1 MNQEKKQEQKPT
13 IRWEQ
18 IFSLAPVIGLILV
31 IIFYVVV
38 MTRAGIAIDAI
49 RIRSIVGNIIMT
61 AIVAIGAVYAF
72 AGGALDMSM
81 SGSVCCTAIIGALV
95 CRATNSVVAMF
106 VACMA
111 AAILFGVIKGV
122 LASYMHVPVFIVTI
136 VLGTML
142 SSLGAVLMGN
152 ETTISLSSYFQTT
165 PAGVV
170 YTGIGMVLIFY
181 VVAMV
186 LFNYT
191 KVGKSIKLLGGNPKS
206 ATQSGISANQ
216 SMIIAFIVGG
226 VAVGL
231 AAIFAILQTKTIT
244 QATGGSLGNDMM
256 VAVVLGGMPL
266 SGGSKSRIS
275 AALIGSATITILNT
289 ALTVMGL
296 TVGYIQI
303 VRGILFLGVVFVTS
317 MAYRGKLL
325 PR

>member
-1 MNQEKKQEQKPT
+1 MSQENKQKRKKA
-13 IRWEQ
+13 IRREQ
-18 IFSLAPVIGLILV
+18 IFSMAPAIGLVLV
-31 IIFYVVV
+31 VIFYVAV
-38 MTRAGIAIDAI
+38 MTQAGITIDAI
-49 RIRSIVGNIIMT
+49 RIRSIVGNIILT
-61 AIVAIGAVYAF
+61 AIVSIGAVYAF

-81 SGSVCCTAIIGALV
+81 SGSVCCTAIIGALI
-95 CRATNSVVAMF
+95 CRATNSVPVMF
-106 VACMA
+106 VSCLTIAV
-111 AAILFGVIKGV
+111 LLGVLKGV
-122 LASYMHVPVFIVTI
+122 LACYMHVPVFIVTI
-136 VLGTML
+136 VFGTML
-142 SSLGAVLMGN
+142 SAFGAVLMGN
-152 ETTISLSSYFQTT
+152 ETTISLSAYFDTT
-165 PAGVV
+165 PAQVV
-170 YTGIGMVLIFY
+170 YVGMGIVLVFY
-181 VVAMV
+181 VIALI

-206 ATQSGISANQ
+206 AAQSGISVN
-216 SMIIAFIVGG
+216 SNMIVAFIVGG

-275 AALIGSATITILNT
+275 AALIGAATITVLNT

-296 TVGYIQI
+296 TIGYIQI

>member
-1 MNQEKKQEQKPT
+1 MKQEINQKKKT
-13 IRWEQ
+13 AISREQ
-18 IFSLAPVIGLILV
+18 IFSMAPVIGLGLV
-31 IIFYVVV
+31 IIFYVLV
-38 MTRAGIAIDAI
+38 MNHAGITIDAI
-49 RIRSIVGNIIMT
+49 RIRSIVGNILMT
-61 AIVAIGAVYAF
+61 AMISIGAVYAF
-72 AGGALDMSM
+72 AGGAIDMSM
-81 SGSVCCTAIIGALV
+81 SGSVCCTAIIGSLI
-95 CRATNSVVAMF
+95 CRATNSVAVMF

-111 AAILFGVIKGV
+111 VALVLGLLKGV
-122 LASYMHVPVFIVTI
+122 LSCYMHVPVFIVTI
-136 VLGTML
+136 VMGTML
-142 SSLGAVLMGN
+142 SSFGAVLMGT
-152 ETTISLSSYFQTT
+152 ETTISLSSYFDTT
-165 PAGVV
+165 PAMVV
-170 YTGIGMVLIFY
+170 YIGT
-181 VVAMV
+181 AMV
-186 LFNYT
+186 TVFYIVALILFNYT
-191 KVGKSIKLLGGNPKS
+191 RVGKSIKLLGGNPRS
-206 ATQSGISANQ
+206 ATQSGIPANRN
-216 SMIIAFIVGG
+216 MIIAFLVGG

-275 AALIGSATITILNT
+275 AALIGAATITILNT

>member
-1 MNQEKKQEQKPT
+1 MSQEKKQIHKKA
-13 IRWEQ
+13 IRREQ
-18 IFSLAPVIGLILV
+18 IFSLAPAIGLILV
-31 IIFYVVV
+31 VIFYVAV
-38 MTRAGIAIDAI
+38 MTRAGITIDAI
-49 RIRSIVGNIIMT
+49 RIRSIIGNIILT
-61 AIVAIGAVYAF
+61 AIVSIGAVYAF

-81 SGSVCCTAIIGALV
+81 SGSVCCTAIIGALI
-95 CRATNSVVAMF
+95 CRMTNSVSAMF
-106 VACMA
+106 VSCLVIAV
-111 AAILFGVIKGV
+111 LLGVLKGV
-122 LASYMHVPVFIVTI
+122 LACYMHVPVFIVTI
-136 VLGTML
+136 VFGTML
-142 SSLGAVLMGN
+142 SAFGAVLMGS
-152 ETTISLSSYFQTT
+152 ETTISLSTYFDIT
-165 PAGVV
+165 PAQVV
-170 YTGIGMVLIFY
+170 YIGMGMVLVFY
-181 VVAMV
+181 GIALI

-206 ATQSGISANQ
+206 AAQSGISVN
-216 SMIIAFIVGG
+216 SNMIIAFIIGG

-275 AALIGSATITILNT
+275 AALIGAATITILNT

-296 TVGYIQI
+296 TIGYIQI

>member
-1 MNQEKKQEQKPT
+1 MSQENKQEKKPA
-13 IRWEQ
+13 IRREQ
-18 IFSLAPVIGLILV
+18 IFSMAPLVGLVLV

-38 MTRAGIAIDAI
+38 MAQAGIAIDMI
-49 RIRSIVGNIIMT
+49 RIRSIVGNIILT

-95 CRATNSVVAMF
+95 CRATNSVAVMF
-106 VACMA
+106 VTCMVV
-111 AAILFGVIKGV
+111 AILFGVLKGV
-122 LASYMHVPVFIVTI
+122 LACYMHVPVFIVTI
-136 VLGTML
+136 VLGTLL

-152 ETTISLSSYFQTT
+152 ETTISLSSYFNTT
-165 PAGVV
+165 PASVV
-170 YTGIGMVLIFY
+170 YVGVAMVVVFY
-181 VVAMV
+181 VIALV

-206 ATQSGISANQ
+206 AVQSGISANRN
-216 SMIIAFIVGG
+216 MIIAFLIGG

-266 SGGSKSRIS
+266 SGGSKSKIS